1 MKPGRGRS
9 GEKEFSMKKKS
20 ARRTRRT
27 HTPAFKAQVA
37 LAALREDKTLADLA
51 KQFELHPNQIT
62 DWKRQLLEHAAD
74 AFGGGAEAVEPVDLA
89 PLHAKIGQLTLENDF
104 LEGALTKAGLLSA
117 KR

>member
-1 MKPGRGRS
+1 
-9 GEKEFSMKKKS
+9 MKKKS

-27 HTPAFKAQVA
+27 HTAAFKAQVA
-37 LAALREDKTLADLA
+37 LAALREDRTLAELA
-51 KQFELHPNQIT
+51 KHFELHPNQIV

-74 AFGGGAEAVEPVDLA
+74 AFGGGAAAAAESIDLD

-104 LEGALTKAGLLSA
+104 LERALTKAGLLSA